1 MIIQFATA
9 SDYEYIAARDKH
21 IVKAL
26 IKSKID
32 GQEIFILRGD
42 ENQEIGWMRFGYFWD
57 NTPFMNMLWL
67 DEEYRGWGYGKQI
80 VLHWEELMRE
90 KGFKVVMTSTQSN
103 EEAQH
108 FYRKLGY
115 KDVGCL
121 LQEAD
126 PLEIILTKSL

>member
-1 MIIQFATA
+1 MKIQFATA
-9 SDYEYIAARDKH
+9 SDYKYIVARDKH
-21 IVKAL
+21 IVEAL
-26 IKSKID
+26 IRPKINE
-32 GQEIFILRGD
+32 QEIFILRGD

-67 DEEYRGWGYGKQI
+67 DEEYRGRGYGKQI

-90 KGFKVVMTSTQSN
+90 KGFSVVMTSTQSN

-115 KDVGCL
+115 KDAGCL